1 MAEFEKDF
9 MLRQAKDLAKGLGS
23 FLEQESIDEILK
35 MDQASNQKQKRTRFT
50 ETDVKQI
57 KETPENSSINEKDF

>member
-9 MLRQAKDLAKGLGS
+9 MLRQARDLAKGLGS

-35 MDQASNQKQKRTRFT
+35 MDQASNQEQKLSRFT
-50 ETDVKQI
+50 ETDSKQV
-57 KETPENSSINEKDF
+57 KETPENSSINEKVF